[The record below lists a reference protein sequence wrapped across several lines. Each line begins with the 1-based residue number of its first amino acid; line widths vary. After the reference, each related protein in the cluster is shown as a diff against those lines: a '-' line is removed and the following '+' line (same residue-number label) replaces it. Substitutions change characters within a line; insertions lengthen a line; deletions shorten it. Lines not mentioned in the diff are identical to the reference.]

1 MSCCISHLDE
11 NNMVNVVNDRSVKT
25 KNNQKCKK
33 GKKIQQGKKLL
44 KTKDNNNTTREEES
58 DLLLTNNN
66 SEFNKVD
73 EIETEPEIETETGLN
88 KTNKELYD
96 LVKFTLNKFAELHEP
111 NISREDMYYNI
122 FKEVNK
128 HYKIA
133 PKKRQRRIIPE
144 NNLCMGRKLDT
155 LQCTRRR
162 LNGKEYCKSHCKKLT
177 NGRIDAPVEKPRV
190 IGKRGRK
197 RKTQIDPKYFDENY
211 KTFFP
216 CVIKGEKYLSDI
228 NNHIFKFIEG
238 DNTKVKY
245 LGVLSLDGKI
255 ESIDPI
261 MKC

>member
-1 MSCCISHLDE
+1 MSGNVLQSDE
-11 NNMVNVVNDRSVKT
+11 NIEINLKNDTGNQNQKGQKNQKKQKKQKKQKNQTHQKHYRSKSDNNTIKEEEPVSSLINN
-25 KNNQKCKK
+25 NNQSNQC
-33 GKKIQQGKKLL
+33 
-44 KTKDNNNTTREEES
+44 E
-58 DLLLTNNN
+58 
-66 SEFNKVD
+66 
-73 EIETEPEIETETGLN
+73 ETETGLN

-96 LVKFTLNKFAELHEP
+96 LVKFTLNKFAELHKP
-111 NISREDMYYNI
+111 NISKEDMYYNI

-177 NGRIDAPVEKPRV
+177 NGRIDAPIEKPRIV
-190 IGKRGRK
+190 GKRGRK

-216 CVIKGEKYLSDI
+216 CVIEGEKYLSDI
-228 NNHIFKFIEG
+228 NNHIFKFVTG

-245 LGVLSLDGKI
+245 LGILSLDGKI